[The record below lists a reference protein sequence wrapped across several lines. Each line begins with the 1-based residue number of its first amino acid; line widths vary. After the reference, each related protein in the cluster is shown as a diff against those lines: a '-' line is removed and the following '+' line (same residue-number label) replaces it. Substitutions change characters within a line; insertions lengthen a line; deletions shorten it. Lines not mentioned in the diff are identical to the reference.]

1 MFEQTAT
8 FPSGMDRRNP
18 RRLNRL
24 RRFLNDYWLI
34 PVLICYLQLSTQ
46 VIFPAD
52 PPLERLYKGNRTFI
66 QGIPIAYRLATD
78 DFPYT
83 LIGHLHEMV
92 DHGFYKFDIRQ
103 VPHVDLKAAL
113 ASPESRQEIYD
124 RLVASRKHHQSELGG
139 LLTVSYLP
147 TGPVVRLHEVR
158 SLNEIYF
165 NKLKTASG
173 SVPQFVA
180 FLSSKED
187 REILEKVGL
196 DTAWLENIISIMKS
210 DRITSPVK
218 ERLIQSF
225 LQMYEIL
232 SDSRYLLSPYQ
243 FKEALGR
250 VPFGERFIGLY
261 HFHNGL
267 NEPPSEV
274 DIEQSLRKRQIV
286 MTLSQKGWTLY
297 DVEKQKME
305 QVDLDI
311 EIDKRV
317 SLQ

>member
-1 MFEQTAT
+1 MYEQTAI
-8 FPSGMDRRNP
+8 FPGGGDRRNP

-46 VIFPAD
+46 VIYSAD
-52 PPLERLYKGNRTFI
+52 PPLERLYKGNRTFF

-103 VPHVDLKAAL
+103 VPHADLESAM
-113 ASPESRQEIYD
+113 ASPETRQAIYD
-124 RLVASRKHHQSELGG
+124 RLVASRAHHQSELGG
-139 LLTVSYLP
+139 LLTVSYLS
-147 TGPVVRLHEVR
+147 TGPRVHLHEVR
-158 SLNEIYF
+158 SLNEVYYD
-165 NKLKTASG
+165 KLHAAAV
-173 SVPQFVA
+173 SVPQFIA

-196 DTAWLENIISIMKS
+196 DNAWLDNIVSIMKS
-210 DRITSPVK
+210 DRITSSVK

-225 LQMYEIL
+225 LQMYGIL

-250 VPFGERFIGLY
+250 VPIGERFVGLY
-261 HFHNGL
+261 HFHNGM
-267 NEPPSEV
+267 NEPPSEIDV
-274 DIEQSLRKRQIV
+274 EQSLRKRQIV
-286 MTLSQKGWTLY
+286 MTFSPKGWIFY
-297 DVEKQKME
+297 DVAKQNLE
-305 QVDLDI
+305 QIDI
-311 EIDKRV
+311 EIDKTV